1 MLIARGCP
9 AVLLAA
15 LLVGCSA
22 ARPVARLRARPPGPP
37 ASAAGAAAFRYHPR
51 SAAPMLASVELDD
64 GRVLFAGKRGERWLY
79 DPTTKS
85 LEAALPAG
93 EELLAIAR
101 DAERGLWF
109 VGKSGTSYGA
119 RAPLGPFVEVNV
131 PLSPLARVSA
141 SGRVL
146 LGVGRDQRLTRSD
159 DDGRTWSPVGPEAT
173 AFVDVAIDARGH
185 ALALATPEA
194 LWESD
199 DGGAHFRKSETLPS
213 GVLALTAE
221 PSGDGIRIASV
232 LGSLR
237 WGAREGAAH
246 TPLPTLEELFRR
258 GATVPL
264 GADAGALASH
274 GADFG
279 GPGYVEVRSLGEG
292 KREWQLVS
300 GPLGG
305 PLKARALPEAKGCTS
320 VSVGSFGRFVT
331 FACFTAS
338 PALSQRAQ
346 LFASED
352 GGASFRRVAPDFW
365 AKPARFRLA
374 VGAGGK
380 LLVSGAC
387 PPSVEAQGCGTA
399 GVLYRRA
406 VAESAAK
413 PSAKP
418 EPSSA
423 PSRSKAP
430 AATGAEPPG
439 GFELAVAAVPA
450 LADGALIELAFDTEG
465 QRAFA
470 LSGSTK
476 GTSLTLFVSEDG
488 GRHFEG
494 HDLGD
499 VTREQD
505 LDAGLPLTPGRDG
518 TLSLVLGSRRGTPGV
533 VVVDAEGRVLRVSS
547 PPERALLGAAGLAII
562 AVGAESG
569 NVLESLDGGA
579 SWESRGK
586 LPFAPCPADSAC
598 DVPIRCSS
606 DGCVVGDELTRVG
619 FGAGEEA
626 QVDAYAPVE
635 PGGNG
640 LERRLRTPLSCTL
653 APTTWRALPGVRE
666 LPDAD
671 QAAIGDTAWFAVA
684 DDAKNGEV
692 RTFHAKGGAKQRV
705 ESLELLPRLAKPEHV
720 AQHVTLQIEGAAA
733 VRYRVPEAGPSGA
746 KLRDVEVVWD
756 NLFES
761 RVGHARVA
769 DAGLYTPGDFEH
781 GSGGVESAR
790 PDLVSIAE
798 RGIYLRVHARTRSDQ
813 PTLFLDGSST
823 VTLPNIAWPSAIP
836 RTGHAEMGHLG
847 SEHVGLMLLGKGG
860 ALARARL
867 DGAAWVFD
875 AAGVGLPDP
884 EAFGVVQVVNIT
896 YQAGQA
902 ALHVEEL
909 DERGRSARARIFPLR
924 ASGAVIGTPSAVP
937 TELDLPSQPVACSPA
952 ERATTARLVARGY
965 PGTRHPVVVT
975 DAIEPP
981 RALLTGDA
989 VLYGSRTAPCA
1000 AAFEIHPVPGGV
1012 PDPGVTEGGIV
1023 LLDDLEHA
1031 WLLRKPRDTGSEG
1044 PRIEYRGMSCRFDP
1058 ALELPQEILGAAEA
1072 LAPHR

>member
-1 MLIARGCP
+1 
-9 AVLLAA
+9 
-15 LLVGCSA
+15 
-22 ARPVARLRARPPGPP
+22 
-37 ASAAGAAAFRYHPR
+37 
-51 SAAPMLASVELDD
+51 MLASVELDD

-909 DERGRSARARIFPLR
+909 DERGRGARARIFPLR